1 MLKFLP
7 VILNIQDYYANLWN
21 IQIFNNNLILL
32 NNFGQKKPKEKFF
45 AQKSAIFFFYEKYM
59 DIKG

>member
-21 IQIFNNNLILL
+21 IQIFNNKLIFL
-32 NNFGQKKPKEKFF
+32 NNFGQKKTKEKFF
-45 AQKSAIFFFYEKYM
+45 AQKSAIFFFLWKIYAY
-59 DIKG
+59 